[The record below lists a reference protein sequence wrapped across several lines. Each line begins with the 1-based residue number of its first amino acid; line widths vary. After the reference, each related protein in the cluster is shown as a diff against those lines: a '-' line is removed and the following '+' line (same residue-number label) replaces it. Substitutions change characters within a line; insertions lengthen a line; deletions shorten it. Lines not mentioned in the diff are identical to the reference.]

1 MVRRLGIIT
10 VLALILLAGAH
21 PIAAQ
26 TSGEVQELRK
36 SIQELRDS
44 QQRMEKDLG
53 EIKALLRGA
62 RAGAAPEDDPKSVD
76 LSIAGERFKGQASA
90 RLVLVDFTD
99 YQ

>member
-1 MVRRLGIIT
+1 MVRLLGIT
-10 VLALILLAGAH
+10 ALALVILAGAH

-26 TSGEVQELRK
+26 TTEEIQALRK

-44 QQRMEKDLG
+44 QQRIEKELG
-53 EIKALLRGA
+53 EIKTLLRGA
-62 RAGAAPEDDPKSVD
+62 RAGAPPEDDPKSVE